1 MPSNRRLAA
10 MNILGLYSTFLYQA
24 LHYDMRMYKM
34 EVWFESVMVLRAR
47 VCLIENLW
55 SSGADHT
62 SPRSPYGNQQRVSSN
77 QQSARGPSPYRTE
90 KSTQKACRSEDY
102 VTYETRTHK
111 DRHTLASSLVLLFHQ
126 GGREACVHG
135 KKSFHNHH
143 CSRPSSCR
151 LR

>member
-1 MPSNRRLAA
+1 MLSNRGLVA
-10 MNILGLYSTFLYQA
+10 MGILGSYLTCIYQA
-24 LHYDMRMYKM
+24 LHYDMQMCKM
-34 EVWFESVMVLRAR
+34 EIWFKSVMVPRAR
-47 VCLIENLW
+47 ACLIGNLW

-62 SPRSPYGNQQRVSSN
+62 SPRSPYGNQQRVSLN
-77 QQSARGPSPYRTE
+77 QLSARGPSPCRTE
-90 KSTQKACRSEDY
+90 RSTQKACRSKDY
-102 VTYETRTHK
+102 VTYETKTHK

-135 KKSFHNHH
+135 RKSFHNHH